1 VERDDCKRR
10 LLDADM
16 TLERLAGEEAEL
28 QNLSRQFARSA
39 PRLVAS
45 IKSALERN
53 DLNSAF
59 SNAHALKKAVA
70 SFEAPQVLN
79 SVLNVERCAL
89 NEDATG
95 AAQAFS
101 VAHNLLERFVT
112 EVKALAGLGRLEP
125 QA

>member
-1 VERDDCKRR
+1 MERHDCKRR
-10 LLDADM
+10 LLDPDM

-28 QNLSRQFARSA
+28 QNLSRKFARSA

-59 SNAHALKKAVA
+59 SDAQALKKAVA

-101 VAHNLLERFVT
+101 VAHNLLERFVA
-112 EVKALAGLGRLEP
+112 EVKALAGIGTLEP

>member
-1 VERDDCKRR
+1 MERDVCKRR

-28 QNLSRQFARSA
+28 QNLSRKFARSA

-59 SNAHALKKAVA
+59 SDAQALKKAVA